1 LFRPISDGT
10 FDEMEKFHGPGTGV
24 RFAVVIEDMKR
35 TLHTRRLLIV
45 PSLALAV
52 ALVGCSPDKSK
63 PTSTEAIGAALPS
76 VAKAPKPAADGT
88 TADPVGST
96 GAGSES
102 KGGWIGG
109 EPEWTGPG
117 AGASD
122 VADAVGAAGAVGAVE
137 RDAGVAY
144 TDGPADK
151 TAMAAETTAALADD
165 TYAAA
170 AETAA
175 ASAELRESAAP
186 VDVKA
191 KRVAPAGAAY
201 DADRGDLVPYPDEPP
216 AVNQAPLKAGSV
228 DDNVTFADYME
239 YRTRIE
245 NQGTPV
251 RQLSIHD
258 RTVIRLR
265 KANGLPASQRAL
277 TIRSG
282 NQVVTRLLTT
292 ADGTVRFHPS
302 AYNANGPFTVD
313 VDGTLEQFTAGNN
326 VDILVPDAR
335 ATAEN
340 VPVEVLFLL
349 DTTGSMG
356 DEIDQLKTTIDSV
369 VQRLNDLPGT
379 GEIRLGMTLYRDQN
393 DAFVIANYDFTNN
406 IGSFR
411 KALAQVGADGGGDEP
426 EALDEA
432 FADALAKPHWS
443 APGKAI
449 QLVFLVADAP
459 PHVDRPVQVPY
470 TSSMKE
476 AASRGIKVFPIAS
489 SSTGDQ
495 GEYIFRQIA
504 QFTGARFV
512 FLSYG
517 AQGSGGTATGESS
530 DMKQRDYQE
539 LSLDELVVRLVG
551 EEAQARITKVR
562 PGFAKDLGTQAPKPI
577 GQ

>member
-1 LFRPISDGT
+1 
-10 FDEMEKFHGPGTGV
+10 
-24 RFAVVIEDMKR
+24 MKQ
-35 TLHTRRLLIV
+35 TLRTRRLLIV

-63 PTSTEAIGAALPS
+63 PTSTEAIGAPLSPATKP
-76 VAKAPKPAADGT
+76 PKPAADGT
-88 TADPVGST
+88 TSDSVGT
-96 GAGSES
+96 AGKDSDG

-109 EPEWTGPG
+109 EPEWSGSG
-117 AGASD
+117 E
-122 VADAVGAAGAVGAVE
+122 AGAVGAVE
-137 RDAGVAY
+137 GDAAVASADGLIERAPMA
-144 TDGPADK
+144 TDTTA
-151 TAMAAETTAALADD
+151 AMAASADS
-165 TYAAA
+165 YAA

-175 ASAELRESAAP
+175 ASDELRESAAP

-191 KRVAPAGAAY
+191 KRAAPSGAAY
-201 DADRGDLVPYPDEPP
+201 EADRGDLVPYPDEPP
-216 AVNQAPLKAGSV
+216 VAKQTPLKAGSV
-228 DDNVTFADYME
+228 DDNITFTDYLE
-239 YRTRIE
+239 YRNRIE
-245 NQGTPV
+245 GQGIAV
-251 RQLSIHD
+251 RQLDVQD
-258 RTVIRLR
+258 RTIIRLR
-265 KANGLPASQRAL
+265 TGNGLPAAQRAL

-282 NQVVTRLLTT
+282 NQVVARLLTT
-292 ADGTVRFHPS
+292 ADGTARFHPS
-302 AYNANGPFTVD
+302 AYNARGPFMVD
-313 VDGTLEQFTAGNN
+313 VDGTTEQFAQGNN
-326 VDILVPDAR
+326 VDLLLPDAR
-335 ATAEN
+335 AVPEN

-379 GEIRLGMTLYRDQN
+379 GEVRLGMTLYRDEN
-393 DAFVIANYDFTNN
+393 DAFVTANYDFTNN

-411 KALAQVGADGGGDEP
+411 KALAQVTADGGGDEP

-459 PHVDRPVQVPY
+459 PHVDRPVQIPY
-470 TSSMKE
+470 TASMKD
-476 AASRGIKVFPIAS
+476 AASRAIKVFPIAS

-517 AQGSGGTATGESS
+517 AQGSGGTATGASS
-530 DMKQRDYQE
+530 DIKQRDYQE

-551 EEAQARITKVR
+551 EEAQARLAKVR
-562 PGFAKDLGTQAPKPI
+562 PGFVKDPGTQAPKPI

>member
-1 LFRPISDGT
+1 
-10 FDEMEKFHGPGTGV
+10 
-24 RFAVVIEDMKR
+24 MKPTR
-35 TLHTRRLLIV
+35 HARRLLIV

-63 PTSTEAIGAALPS
+63 TTSTEAIGAPLPP
-76 VAKAPKPAADGT
+76 ATKAPKPAADRT
-88 TADPVGST
+88 TSDSAGST
-96 GAGSES
+96 AKGSGD

-109 EPEWTGPG
+109 EPEWSGPG
-117 AGASD
+117 TGG
-122 VADAVGAAGAVGAVE
+122 AVGAAGAVEGE
-137 RDAGVAY
+137 PRVAAA
-144 TDGPADK
+144 DGPVDEA
-151 TAMAAETTAALADD
+151 AMAAETTAAMAAD

-186 VDVKA
+186 VDVTA
-191 KRVAPAGAAY
+191 KRAAPSGSAY
-201 DADRGDLVPYPDEPP
+201 EADRGDLVPYPDEPP
-216 AVNQAPLKAGSV
+216 SVNQAPLKAGSV
-228 DDNVTFADYME
+228 DDNITFTDYME
-239 YRTRIE
+239 YRNRIE
-245 NQGTPV
+245 SQGIAV
-251 RQLSIHD
+251 RRLDVQD
-258 RTVIRLR
+258 RTIIRLR
-265 KANGLPASQRAL
+265 TGNGLPAAQRAL
-277 TIRSG
+277 TIRNG
-282 NQVVTRLLTT
+282 NQLVARLLTT
-292 ADGTVRFHPS
+292 ADGTARFHPS
-302 AYNANGPFTVD
+302 AYNARGPFVVD
-313 VDGTLEQFTAGNN
+313 VDGTTEQFSIGND
-326 VDILVPDAR
+326 VDVLLPDAR
-335 ATAEN
+335 AVPEN

-379 GEIRLGMTLYRDQN
+379 GEVRLGMTLYRDEN
-393 DAFVIANYDFTNN
+393 DAFVTANYDFTNN

-411 KALAQVGADGGGDEP
+411 KALAQVTADGGGDEP

-459 PHVDRPVQVPY
+459 PHVDRPVQIPY
-470 TSSMKE
+470 TASMKD

-517 AQGSGGTATGESS
+517 AQGSGGTATGASS
-530 DMKQRDYQE
+530 DIKQRDYQE

>member
-1 LFRPISDGT
+1 
-10 FDEMEKFHGPGTGV
+10 
-24 RFAVVIEDMKR
+24 MKQ
-35 TLHTRRLLIV
+35 TLRTRRLLIV

-63 PTSTEAIGAALPS
+63 PTTTEAIGAPLPPATNS
-76 VAKAPKPAADGT
+76 PKPAADAT
-88 TADPVGST
+88 TSDSMGS
-96 GAGSES
+96 AVKGSGD

-109 EPEWTGPG
+109 EPDWSGSG
-117 AGASD
+117 
-122 VADAVGAAGAVGAVE
+122 GAVGASGEGEGEPV
-137 RDAGVAY
+137 VASAE
-144 TDGPADK
+144 GPLDEGA
-151 TAMAAETTAALADD
+151 TAAETTAAAAAD
-165 TYAAA
+165 TYAA

-191 KRVAPAGAAY
+191 KRAAPSGAAY
-201 DADRGDLVPYPDEPP
+201 EADRGDLVPYPDEPP
-216 AVNQAPLKAGSV
+216 VANQAPLKAGSV
-228 DDNVTFADYME
+228 DDNITFTDYME
-239 YRTRIE
+239 YRNRIE
-245 NQGTPV
+245 GQGIAV
-251 RQLSIHD
+251 RQLDVQD
-258 RTVIRLR
+258 RTIIRLR
-265 KANGLPASQRAL
+265 TGNGLPAAQRTL

-282 NQVVTRLLTT
+282 NQVVARLLTT
-292 ADGTVRFHPS
+292 ADGTARFHPS
-302 AYNANGPFTVD
+302 AYNARGPFVVD
-313 VDGTLEQFTAGNN
+313 VDGTTEQFAQGNN
-326 VDILVPDAR
+326 VDLLLPDAR
-335 ATAEN
+335 ATPEN

-379 GEIRLGMTLYRDQN
+379 GEVRLGMTLYRDEN
-393 DAFVIANYDFTNN
+393 DAFVTANYDFTNN

-411 KALAQVGADGGGDEP
+411 KALAQVTADGGGDEP

-459 PHVDRPVQVPY
+459 PHVDRPVQIPY
-470 TSSMKE
+470 TASMKD

-517 AQGSGGTATGESS
+517 AQGSGGTATGASS
-530 DMKQRDYQE
+530 DIKQRDYQE

-562 PGFAKDLGTQAPKPI
+562 PGFVKDPGTQAPKPI

>member
-1 LFRPISDGT
+1 
-10 FDEMEKFHGPGTGV
+10 
-24 RFAVVIEDMKR
+24 MKR
-35 TLHTRRLLIV
+35 TLNRHFLIV

-52 ALVGCSPDKSK
+52 ALVGCSDKSTPSASRTTATSPAAK
-63 PTSTEAIGAALPS
+63 TPPVKTPTSDADETTGAALENP
-76 VAKAPKPAADGT
+76 KADA
-88 TADPVGST
+88 
-96 GAGSES
+96 

-109 EPEWTGPG
+109 EPEWSGSG
-117 AGASD
+117 APAGEGSEGGEPVGD
-122 VADAVGAAGAVGAVE
+122 PVGDPAV
-137 RDAGVAY
+137 DY
-144 TDGPADK
+144 SDGP
-151 TAMAAETTAALADD
+151 TALPALAAETTAAMAAD

-170 AETAA
+170 AETEAM
-175 ASAELRESAAP
+175 SAEDGASVSASGAVDVRAKRSAAESS
-186 VDVKA
+186 
-191 KRVAPAGAAY
+191 RT
-201 DADRGDLVPYPDEPP
+201 DLIPYPDEPP

-228 DDNVTFADYME
+228 DDNITFTDYLD
-239 YRTRIE
+239 YRNRIE
-245 NQGTPV
+245 SQGVGV
-251 RQLSIHD
+251 RQMDVKD
-258 RTVIRLR
+258 RSVIRVR

-282 NQVVTRLLTT
+282 NQTIARLLTT

-302 AYNANGPFTVD
+302 AYNPTRYNARGPFTVD
-313 VDGTLEQFTAGNN
+313 VDGTTEQFTAGNN
-326 VDILVPDAR
+326 VDIVIPDSSSVR
-335 ATAEN
+335 EN
-340 VPVEVLFLL
+340 MPVEVLFLL

-356 DEIDQLKTTIDSV
+356 DEIDQLKATIDSV

-379 GEIRLGMTLYRDQN
+379 GEVRLGMTLYRDQN
-393 DAFVIANYDFTNN
+393 DAFVTANYDFTNN

-411 KALAQVGADGGGDEP
+411 KALAQVTADGGGDEP

-432 FADALAKPHWS
+432 FADALAKPNWS

-459 PHVDRPVQVPY
+459 PHVDRQLQMPY
-470 TSSMKE
+470 TTSMIE

-495 GEYIFRQIA
+495 GEYVFRQIA

-517 AQGSGGTATGESS
+517 AQGSGGTATGASS
-530 DMKQRDYQE
+530 DIKQRDYQE

-551 EEAQARITKVR
+551 EEAQARLAKVR
-562 PGFAKDLGTQAPKPI
+562 SGMKDPGTQAPKPI